1 MSVVL
6 LLIPDLLL
14 IALGFALFRAHRYTG
29 LNREV
34 WDGVE
39 KVVYTVLFPVL
50 LFHSVSKTTLSL
62 SAAGFVG
69 VTVATVL
76 VGIGASYALGWA
88 TRRGPAETR
97 LDPQYWSSS
106 AQVAFRFNSYVAL
119 ALAERLAG
127 PLGVSLIAL
136 VVGFCVPLCN
146 VASVYPLAR
155 HRQTAFLGEIVRN
168 PLIVATLAGLAAN
181 ALGWRVPEVVAPAL
195 TRVGQAS
202 LALGLMTVGA
212 GLQFGTFGQAP
223 KLGVALLAIKH
234 AVMPAAAIG
243 LIAAT
248 ALQGPQRLIAMM
260 FAAMPTASSCYV
272 LAVRM
277 GGNGAYVAGL
287 VTVSTLLGLLTLPFW
302 LWVVGVVV

>member
-1 MSVVL
+1 MQIVF

-14 IALGFALFRAHRYTG
+14 IALGFVLCRAERYTG
-29 LNREV
+29 LGRAV

-39 KVVYTVLFPVL
+39 KVVYLVLFPVL
-50 LFHSVSKTTLSL
+50 LFHSVSKTTFSL

-69 VTVATVL
+69 VTLGTVL
-76 VGIGASYALGWA
+76 VGIAASYALGALSRRTAQPLEPVYWA
-88 TRRGPAETR
+88 
-97 LDPQYWSSS
+97 SS

-136 VVGFCVPLCN
+136 VIGFCVPLCN
-146 VASVYPLAR
+146 VASVWPLAR
-155 HRQTAFLGEIVRN
+155 HRQTGFLGEIVRN

-181 ALGWRVPEVVAPAL
+181 ALGWRVPEAVAPAL
-195 TRVGQAS
+195 SRMGQAS

-212 GLQFGTFGQAP
+212 GLQFGAVGHAP

-234 AVMPAAAIG
+234 GLMPATALG
-243 LIAAT
+243 LVSAF
-248 ALQGPQRLIAMM
+248 ALQGPQRLVAMM

-277 GGNGAYVAGL
+277 GGHGGYVAGL
-287 VTVSTLLGLLTLPFW
+287 VTASTVLGLMSLPFW
-302 LWVVGVVV
+302 LWLAL

>member
-1 MSVVL
+1 MQTVAL
-6 LLIPDLLL
+6 LVPDLLL
-14 IALGFALFRAHRYTG
+14 IALGFVLCRGERFTG
-29 LNREV
+29 LGRGV

-39 KVVYTVLFPVL
+39 KVVYLVLFPVL

-62 SAAGFVG
+62 SAASFVG
-69 VTVATVL
+69 VTVFTVA
-76 VGIGASYALGWA
+76 VGIGASYAIGWA
-88 TRRGPAETR
+88 SRRGRGAR
-97 LDPQYWSSS
+97 ALDPQYWASS

-136 VVGFCVPLCN
+136 VIGFAVPLCN

-155 HRQTAFLGEIVRN
+155 HRQTGFLGEVLRN
-168 PLIVATLAGLAAN
+168 PLIIATLAGLAAN
-181 ALGWRVPEVVAPAL
+181 ALGWRVPELVAPAL

-212 GLQFGTFGQAP
+212 GLQFGTIGQAP
-223 KLGVALLAIKH
+223 RLGMALLLIKH
-234 AVMPAAAIG
+234 ALMPATALG
-243 LIAAT
+243 LVSAL
-248 ALQGPQRLIAMM
+248 ALQGPQRVVAMM

-277 GGNGAYVAGL
+277 GGHGGYVAGL
-287 VTVSTLLGLLTLPFW
+287 VTASTLLGLLTLPFW
-302 LWVVGVVV
+302 LWVAL

>member
-1 MSVVL
+1 MNIVAL
-6 LLIPDLLL
+6 LVPDLLL
-14 IALGFALFRAHRYTG
+14 IALGFALYRAQRVTG
-29 LNREV
+29 LNRAV

-39 KVVYTVLFPVL
+39 KVVYLVLFPVL

-69 VTVATVL
+69 ITVATVL
-76 VGIGASYALGWA
+76 VGIAASYTLGWVIQRA
-88 TRRGPAETR
+88 PRDRQ
-97 LDPQYWSSS
+97 LDPQYWASS

-136 VVGFCVPLCN
+136 VIGFCVPLCN
-146 VASVYPLAR
+146 IASVYPLAR

-181 ALGWRVPEVVAPAL
+181 ALGWQVPDLVAPAL

-212 GLQFGTFGQAP
+212 GLQFGAIGQAP
-223 KLGVALLAIKH
+223 KLGVMLLAVKH
-234 AVMPAAAIG
+234 LLMPATALA
-243 LIAAT
+243 LVSAL
-248 ALQGPQRLIAMM
+248 ALQGPQRLVAMM

-277 GGNGAYVAGL
+277 GGHGGYVAGL
-287 VTVSTLLGLLTLPFW
+287 VTASTLLGLLTLPFW
-302 LWVVGVVV
+302 LWVAM